1 MKPALA
7 TRIFELPDDE
17 LGLLFKPV
25 QLRIVEKITHG
36 SILSPNEKRY
46 LRGRLGKKLRL
57 LDHLV
62 GPACPRTDAL
72 GALVSLLSEYYI
84 TGYAALKHNGYGWY
98 FDPRKIEIVNTR
110 LDGRLTVEGKPII
123 FRRVKSI
130 GPDWWTADS
139 KTSIRYAKNTRIL
152 DDARK
157 YRQGHLVKAWTSMLE
172 RYGKG
177 FVPNPRKYKTLLASI
192 KNFGKPEDYGV

>member
-1 MKPALA
+1 MKPALS

-25 QLRIVEKITHG
+25 QLRVIEKISRG

-62 GPACPRTDAL
+62 RPTRAQTDPLSTVVGLL
-72 GALVSLLSEYYI
+72 GEYYI

-98 FDPRKIEIVNTR
+98 FDPRRIEIVNTR
-110 LDGRLTVEGKPII
+110 LDGKLTVEGKPVI
-123 FRRVKSI
+123 FKRVRNI
-130 GPDWWTADS
+130 GPNWWAADS
-139 KTSIRYAKNTRIL
+139 DTGLKYATNERIL
-152 DDARK
+152 TDAQRSG
-157 YRQGHLVKAWTSMLE
+157 QTHLVRTWTSMLE
-172 RYGKG
+172 RYGKH
-177 FVPNPRKYKTLLASI
+177 FVKNPRMYQDLLATI
-192 KNFGKPEDYGV
+192 GRPREPEDFGV

>member
-25 QLRIVEKITHG
+25 QLRVIDKISKG
-36 SILSPNEKRY
+36 AILSSNEKRY
-46 LRGRLGKKLRL
+46 LRGRLGTKLRL

-62 GPACPRTDAL
+62 RPARPQTGSL
-72 GALVSLLSEYYI
+72 GAIVSLLGEYYI

-98 FDPRKIEIVNTR
+98 FEPRRIEVVNTR
-110 LDGRLTVEGKPII
+110 LDGRLTVDGKVVV

-130 GPDWWTADS
+130 GPDWWATDS
-139 KTSIRYAKNTRIL
+139 GTDLKYATNERIL
-152 DDARK
+152 VDAQRSG
-157 YRQGHLVKAWTSMLE
+157 QDNLVKTWISMLE
-172 RYGKG
+172 RYGKI
-177 FVPNPRKYKTLLASI
+177 FVKYPRRYQKLLSEI
-192 KNFGKPEDYGV
+192 EYHGEPEDYGV